1 MPLHEVDVTR
11 AVLWSA
17 LAALALY
24 VGHAALLGT
33 WIVDDAGISFAYARN
48 LATGHGLVS
57 QPGAVPVEGFTNL
70 AWVLLLSLTMWLHL
84 FDPMLTPKV
93 LGAVCV
99 VLAFLGTGAL
109 FADRGRRPGWLVAVA
124 LAVPAVSS
132 GFAIWCA
139 SGLENALYVVLVVT
153 LGVITLAPVR
163 TPKACD
169 RRAAAAGG
177 TLFLLF
183 CTRPDAAFYFWIP
196 AFLFGLGARDGRW
209 QRALRIYIAAF
220 LLPWFLLTIFRGVYF
235 HDVFPNTFYAKQA
248 EGAKIFA
255 WMLRHMSLPWFVA
268 VVMAVGTLVI
278 GACGWGFHALGQRL
292 GSRLGPEFGRRYG
305 LVLLF
310 ITAYGIVLALPGDW
324 MLEHR
329 FATPMFLF
337 GPAAGMALLWE
348 LLARVGPR
356 TRTVLVGIAAAA
368 GLGAAGVYSAR
379 HTPAF
384 VRAPTLGFDAV
395 SAMSRRI
402 AAAMEPLGPQATVL
416 TPDIG
421 GALWENRFRV
431 LDLVGLTDRELGR
444 DVRRDRDG
452 IRRHVLEV
460 RRPEGVWV
468 HTFWMGVTGFD
479 VDPAFRLAYAPVWE
493 ERPSP
498 SAPPLAGFYLRRDV
512 ATIESDGSARP
523 RAPEALESWR

>member
-1 MPLHEVDVTR
+1 MTR
-11 AVLWSA
+11 AVLWGA

-24 VGHAALLGT
+24 VGHAALLGA

-57 QPGAVPVEGFTNL
+57 QPGAAPVEGFTNL

-84 FDPMLTPKV
+84 FDPVWTPKV

-99 VLAFLGTGAL
+99 ALAFVGTGAL
-109 FADRGRRPGWLVAVA
+109 FAAGGRRPGWLVAVG

-139 SGLENALYVVLVVT
+139 SGLENALYVGLVVT
-153 LGVITLAPVR
+153 LGVVTLAPAR

-169 RRAAAAGG
+169 RRAAVAGG
-177 TLFLLF
+177 TLFFLF

-196 AFLFGLGARDGRW
+196 AFLFGLESRSGRW
-209 QRALRIYIAAF
+209 QRALVIYVAAF
-220 LLPWFLLTIFRGVYF
+220 VLPWLLLTVFRGIYF
-235 HDVFPNTFYAKQA
+235 QDVFPNTFYAKRG

-255 WMLRHMSLPWFVA
+255 WMLAHMSLSA
-268 VVMAVGTLVI
+268 VVTLVMTVGTLVI

-292 GSRLGPEFGRRYG
+292 GPRLTPEFGSRYG
-305 LVLLF
+305 LVLF
-310 ITAYGIVLALPGDW
+310 FVTAYVIVLALPGDW

-337 GPAAGMALLWE
+337 GPVAGLALLWE
-348 LLARVGPR
+348 SLAHAGLGRRAALAGV
-356 TRTVLVGIAAAA
+356 AAAA
-368 GLGAAGVYSAR
+368 ALGTAGVYSAR

-384 VRAPTLGFDAV
+384 VSAPALGFDAV
-395 SAMSRRI
+395 CAMSQRI

-431 LDLVGLTDRELGR
+431 LDLEGLTDRELGR
-444 DVRRDRDG
+444 DIGRERG
-452 IRRHVLEV
+452 EIRRHVLEV

-479 VDPAFRLAYAPVWE
+479 VDPAFQLAYAPVWE
-493 ERPSP
+493 ERPLP
-498 SAPPLAGFYLRRDV
+498 GAPPIAGFYLRRDV
-512 ATIESDGSARP
+512 AAIGHDGVARP
-523 RAPEALESWR
+523 RAPKTMESWR